1 MKLPTPPSAAEYRRL
16 LPKKPRLLRGPRLP
30 RPVDATVLTTP
41 RLTLRP
47 YRMDDFHA
55 WLRLHR
61 QPQTTSYLQWPE
73 SDLGAIRE
81 HLRARTRQTRLWQT
95 DDFLALAIEVD
106 GEFAGEVSLHLR
118 SVRAGTRMVE
128 AGWVL
133 DRKFTGRGLATEA
146 AAALLDFAFGT
157 VEAKIAI
164 AVIDPENV
172 GSIAVAERLGFQQ
185 ASTGDGEHTYA
196 LLADQTAART
206 TRAAARSRAARGN
219 PNSSR

>member
-1 MKLPTPPSAAEYRRL
+1 LKLPTPPSSAEYRRL

-30 RPVDATVLTTP
+30 RPVDARVLTTA
-41 RLTLRP
+41 RLRLRP
-47 YRMDDFHA
+47 YSMDDFHP

-81 HLRARTRQTRLWQT
+81 HLRARTRQTRLWQA
-95 DDFLALAIEVD
+95 DDFLALVIEVD

-133 DRKFTGRGLATEA
+133 DTKFTGRGLATEA
-146 AAALLDFAFGT
+146 AAALLDFAFET
-157 VEAKIAI
+157 VEARIAI

-172 GSIAVAERLGFQQ
+172 GSVAVAERLGFQQ

-196 LLADQTAART
+196 LLAGQTAARA
-206 TRAAARSRAARGN
+206 TRAAARTRAAKDH
-219 PNSSR
+219 PDASR